1 MAANNNVKA
10 HNVQPKPTGGG
21 AHKLSQ
27 YGLRKQIS
35 KPKTPYNLGGSP
47 DEEQPSEENVKSSNS
62 AHGLS
67 LPTTLF
73 TTPEASDDDSDI
85 EFPQTT
91 GGSAGFNSPL
101 TPPPIISASS
111 SPIIPVNQSKLY
123 PALSSSSQS
132 SSQSSRSH
140 PRPPKKTS
148 CYDLLDVLLELGKT
162 LLKPDSQPLNTNR
175 QQTSRAPVV
184 GPSMQ
189 AVPAVVPVMP
199 IPVKPSMQ
207 QNTWPMSPPH
217 IDYSTDRPE
226 DFKLQQ
232 FQYLQPITK
241 IEYRSIISANVALA
255 IIFTLMIFI
264 FWNAGHTAPTINE
277 AELGSLIAQIMKA
290 RNGHEKI
297 DFACAGHGGTI
308 EMAMT
313 SDTYRPSI
321 PFSIKSL
328 FYPFVSPAKGPQTV
342 ISPNIVM
349 PGDCWPMNST
359 HGFVTVKLAIPI
371 NVTSISYHH
380 IEYSRILD
388 IKSTPQNIKMYGL
401 NEASDLKT
409 MLGSFKYDIKS
420 APGGIQEFKLQK
432 PSPVFRY
439 IQFEIDGN
447 YGSQQFTCLYRFGVH
462 SELK

>member
-1 MAANNNVKA
+1 MAANNNSKA
-10 HNVQPKPTGGG
+10 QNVQQKPTGGG
-21 AHKLSQ
+21 AHKVSQ
-27 YGLRKQIS
+27 YGLRRS
-35 KPKTPYNLGGSP
+35 LTKPKTPYNLGGSP
-47 DEEQPSEENVKSSNS
+47 DEEQHDENARSHSN

-85 EFPQTT
+85 ELPQTT

-111 SPIIPVNQSKLY
+111 SPMIPVNQSKLY
-123 PALSSSSQS
+123 PGLSSTSQS
-132 SSQSSRSH
+132 SSRSH
-140 PRPPKKTS
+140 PRSSKKTS
-148 CYDLLDVLLELGKT
+148 CYDLLVVLLELGKT
-162 LLKPDSQPLNTNR
+162 FLKPDSQQLNTNR
-175 QQTSRAPVV
+175 QQPSRAPVV
-184 GPSMQ
+184 GPSIG
-189 AVPAVVPVMP
+189 PAVIPVMP
-199 IPVKPSMQ
+199 IPIKPSMQ
-207 QNTWPMSPPH
+207 QNTWPISPPH
-217 IDYSTDRPE
+217 LDYATDRP
-226 DFKLQQ
+226 DDIKLQQ

-241 IEYRSIISANVALA
+241 IEYRSIISANLALV

-264 FWNAGHTAPTINE
+264 FWNARHTAPTINE
-277 AELGSLIAQIMKA
+277 EELGSLIAQIMKA
-290 RNGHEKI
+290 LNGHEKI

-328 FYPFVSPAKGPQTV
+328 FYPFVSPVKGPQTV
-342 ISPNIVM
+342 VSPTIVT

-359 HGFVTVKLAIPI
+359 HGFVTIKLAIPI

-432 PSPVFRY
+432 PSPIFRY

-447 YGSQQFTCLYRFGVH
+447 YGNQQYTCLYRFGVH
-462 SELK
+462 GESKHVK

>member
-1 MAANNNVKA
+1 MAANNNAKPQ
-10 HNVQPKPTGGG
+10 NVQSKPTGGG

-27 YGLRKQIS
+27 YGLRKQIT

-47 DEEQPSEENVKSSNS
+47 DEEHDENARSHSN

-91 GGSAGFNSPL
+91 
-101 TPPPIISASS
+101 ASS
-111 SPIIPVNQSKLY
+111 SPMIPVNQSKLY
-123 PALSSSSQS
+123 PGLPSSTQS
-132 SSQSSRSH
+132 TSRS
-140 PRPPKKTS
+140 RPSKKTS
-148 CYDLLDVLLELGKT
+148 CYDLLVVLLELGKT
-162 LLKPDSQPLNTNR
+162 LLKPDSQQLNTNR
-175 QQTSRAPVV
+175 QQPSRAPVV
-184 GPSMQ
+184 GPSIG
-189 AVPAVVPVMP
+189 PAVVPVMP
-199 IPVKPSMQ
+199 IPVKPAMQ
-207 QNTWPMSPPH
+207 QNSWPISPPH
-217 IDYSTDRPE
+217 IDYATDRPE

-241 IEYRSIISANVALA
+241 IEYRSIISANLALA

-264 FWNAGHTAPTINE
+264 FWNARYSAPAINE
-277 AELGSLIAQIMKA
+277 EALGSLITQIMKA
-290 RNGHEKI
+290 LNGHEKI
-297 DFACAGHGGTI
+297 DFACAGHGGSI

-342 ISPNIVM
+342 ISPTIVT

-371 NVTSISYHH
+371 NITSISYHH

-409 MLGSFKYDIKS
+409 MLGAFKYDIKS

-432 PSPVFRY
+432 PSPIFRY

-447 YGSQQFTCLYRFGVH
+447 YGNQQYTCLYRFGVH
-462 SELK
+462 GEFKYVK